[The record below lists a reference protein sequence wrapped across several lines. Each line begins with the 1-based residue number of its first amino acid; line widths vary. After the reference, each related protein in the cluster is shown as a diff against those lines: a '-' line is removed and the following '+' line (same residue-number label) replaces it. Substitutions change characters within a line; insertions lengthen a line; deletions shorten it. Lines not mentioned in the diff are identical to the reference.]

1 MIIGFIQSLQIIVDQ
16 WGVPM
21 GTIAVL
27 FFPATLTFMPWYS
40 GLVLEN
46 WWILALVWGGFIAG
60 QVFGAIINTD

>member
-1 MIIGFIQSLQIIVDQ
+1 
-16 WGVPM
+16 M

-46 WWILALVWGGFIAG
+46 WWILALVWAGFIAG